1 MARSKLAQLRERTLL
16 VEDVMPDALIDIP
29 AKKPIFILFGPL
41 QLQIE
46 NMSASLPLAQDD
58 LNCVMRVLIFARAD
72 TSALQIME
80 VHSIPHNIFMA
91 SLIFT
96 ICSMA
101 MHIGTESF
109 NYLNGG
115 PRFFSSDLFHRKC
128 TFSAL
133 KLGHGNCSHLPQ
145 IDGPCSG
152 PLTNYILEFSSTLSH
167 SSLILSCQNH
177 PI

>member
-72 TSALQIME
+72 TSAA
-80 VHSIPHNIFMA
+80 PN
-91 SLIFT
+91 
-96 ICSMA
+96 
-101 MHIGTESF
+101 
-109 NYLNGG
+109 NG
-115 PRFFSSDLFHRKC
+115 
-128 TFSAL
+128 
-133 KLGHGNCSHLPQ
+133 
-145 IDGPCSG
+145 
-152 PLTNYILEFSSTLSH
+152 ST
-167 SSLILSCQNH
+167 
-177 PI
+177 